1 MKEQAI
7 IEALIA
13 HDEFVTK
20 EFFFRKCRPLFMSI
34 IHNVFPYEVDFDEF
48 VNELYIHLMENNAYR
63 LKQYQGRSSI
73 FQWIKIVAIR
83 FFITKRNELIDNVSK
98 EALLDIEKSGIPI
111 ENENPLI
118 TKLQVEQ
125 LLALMSNNRYV
136 YIIRRLILEEAEVGT
151 VAKELNTN
159 VNNIYNIKKR
169 ALEALTKVALKEIE
183 KYEKK
188 IRKQ

>member
-48 VNELYIHLMENNAYR
+48 VNELYIHLMENSAYR

-73 FQWIKIVAIR
+73 YQWIKIVAIR
-83 FFITKRNELIDNVSK
+83 FFISKRNEMIDNVSK
-98 EALLDIEKSGIPI
+98 EPLLDIEKDDITV
-111 ENENPLI
+111 EYENPII

-125 LLALMSNNRYV
+125 LLGMMSNNRYAF
-136 YIIRRLILEEAEVGT
+136 IIRRLILEEAEPEA

-159 VNNIYNIKKR
+159 VNNVYNIKKR
-169 ALEALTKVALKEIE
+169 ALTSLTNIVLKETE
-183 KYEKK
+183 NYEKGF
-188 IRKQ
+188 KQ